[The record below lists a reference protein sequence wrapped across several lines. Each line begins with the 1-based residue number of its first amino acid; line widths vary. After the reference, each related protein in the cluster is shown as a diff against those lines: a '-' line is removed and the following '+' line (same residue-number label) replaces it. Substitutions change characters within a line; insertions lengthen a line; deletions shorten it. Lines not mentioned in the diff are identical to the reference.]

1 MKIWPVFSF
10 VLLIHVAII
19 GLFLVQ
25 PGCQNRPTG
34 EPEPSITEGTAETGG
49 GTGQSGG
56 GATREPQRPSAEL
69 DPAFNG
75 GMASGG
81 GVSGAGQLSAPRRPE
96 SGGIQRAEP
105 EQDGLE
111 SVLEPVRQGVSG
123 VEEGREYEVRAG
135 DTLAGIARR
144 EGISLGRLTEVN
156 GLDRNTTIY
165 VGQTLLIPEGERE
178 QSAEAAGGESGA
190 DSDPMGKTIEVSRGD
205 TLSGL
210 AKRHGTT
217 VATLQAAND
226 LGSETIYVGQ
236 SLRVPE
242 EASSQPSRESGGER
256 GRRASNGDESSGG
269 KRYEVKSGDTPSA
282 IAARYGISARELM
295 EANGIADPRK
305 LFVGQELRIPGEGD
319 REEVAERRQR
329 EARSAEESEPTEAE
343 GEPAERQRMDD
354 QSEES
359 ELEEEAEE
367 RSDREDPLSALE
379 ALESDDLPFVEVE
392 ESEPA
397 EGGGNS
403 GN

>member
-10 VLLIHVAII
+10 VLLIHVVII

-25 PGCQNRPTG
+25 PGCQNRPAAV
-34 EPEPSITEGTAETGG
+34 PQPSITEASGVGG
-49 GTGQSGG
+49 GEPRQTG
-56 GATREPQRPSAEL
+56 RETAPPQRPAAEL

-75 GMASGG
+75 GMAGASGMTGG
-81 GVSGAGQLSAPRRPE
+81 GRLSAPRRPE

-105 EQDGLE
+105 EQGGLE
-111 SVLEPVRQGVSG
+111 PVLEPIRQTVPGVAA
-123 VEEGREYEVRAG
+123 GREYEVQAG

-144 EGISLGRLTEVN
+144 EGVSLRRLTEVN

-165 VGQTLLIPEGERE
+165 VGQTLLIPEGQRANET
-178 QSAEAAGGESGA
+178 AGGERGVERRE
-190 DSDPMGKTIEVSRGD
+190 MRKTIEVARGD

-217 VATLQAAND
+217 VAALQAANN
-226 LGSETIYVGQ
+226 LGGETIYVGQ
-236 SLRVPE
+236 SLRVPG
-242 EASSQPSRESGGER
+242 AAAAPTRARAGRGDGGL
-256 GRRASNGDESSGG
+256 GNGG
-269 KRYEVKSGDTPSA
+269 KRYEVKRGDTPSA

-295 EANGIADPRK
+295 EVNGITDPRK
-305 LFVGQELRIPGEGD
+305 LFVGQELTIPGQGD
-319 REEVAERRQR
+319 GGGTSERRQR
-329 EARSAEESEPTEAE
+329 EARSAEERGASEAE
-343 GEPAERQRMDD
+343 EEEEEPAERRRLEQPQRP
-354 QSEES
+354 QEEEPAEES
-359 ELEEEAEE
+359 
-367 RSDREDPLSALE
+367 SGTEDPLSALE